1 MMDCRVK
8 PGNEMTGRELSYFGC
23 SFSAAELMQ

>member
-1 MMDCRVK
+1 MATFSPK
-8 PGNEMTGRELSYFGC
+8 GRREEEECSFDYFGC

>member
-1 MMDCRVK
+1 M
-8 PGNEMTGRELSYFGC
+8 PGTSPGMTREGESSLSYFGC